1 MTPYFSQSSKRVCVP
16 EFEQSA
22 LAAAHNSAGAR
33 DHRQRAQEIRVS
45 LFYLLQDEENM
56 QTSEILKV
64 GTTVLWH
71 TVWDRFSFG
80 NDA

>member
-56 QTSEILKV
+56 QTSQLQQDNQKCEGFTILS
-64 GTTVLWH
+64 LY
-71 TVWDRFSFG
+71 VW
-80 NDA
+80 

>member
-56 QTSEILKV
+56 QTSQLQQDNRKCEGFTILSLYV
-64 GTTVLWH
+64 
-71 TVWDRFSFG
+71 
-80 NDA
+80 

>member
-16 EFEQSA
+16 EFEQST

-33 DHRQRAQEIRVS
+33 DQSQRAQEIRMS

-56 QTSEILKV
+56 QTNHLQQDNRKCEGFTILSLYV
-64 GTTVLWH
+64 
-71 TVWDRFSFG
+71 
-80 NDA
+80 

>member
-56 QTSEILKV
+56 QTSQLQQNNRKCEGFTILSLYV
-64 GTTVLWH
+64 
-71 TVWDRFSFG
+71 
-80 NDA
+80 